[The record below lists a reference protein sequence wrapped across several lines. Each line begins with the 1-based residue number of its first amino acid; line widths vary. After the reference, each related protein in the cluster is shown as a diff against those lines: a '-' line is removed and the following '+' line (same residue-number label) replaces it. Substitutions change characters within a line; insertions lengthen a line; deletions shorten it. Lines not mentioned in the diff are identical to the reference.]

1 MSSLAV
7 AFTITQL
14 PGCGALEF
22 LDATEYG
29 QGGGSGELPSYADV
43 GKTTIE
49 FDFDNGE
56 SVVIGNF
63 VPTELV
69 PETEIFALDL
79 GYTDDNIPDQIVTVT
94 YTLYDLNGNV
104 IGTAS
109 QPILFCCNFLACFY
123 SNVQQVIQPCGC
135 PKDKLIQLSQLW
147 VRFIGVQASIQCNA
161 CCASGVMEDLSM
173 ECSKWNITGG
183 C

>member
-7 AFTITQL
+7 SFEITQINN
-14 PGCGALEF
+14 CGALLF
-22 LDATEYG
+22 DDLTEYG

-56 SVVIGNF
+56 SVVIGSF
-63 VPTELV
+63 VPAELS
-69 PETEIFALDL
+69 PEIEIFAADL
-79 GYTDDNIPDQIVTVT
+79 GYSDVIPDQIVTVT
-94 YTLYDLNGNV
+94 YTIYDLNGNV

-109 QPILFCCNFLACFY
+109 QPILFCCNFLSCFY
-123 SNVQQVIQPCGC
+123 SNVQQVIAPCGC

-173 ECSKWNITGG
+173 ECSKWCITGG